1 LLRPIPQTTI
11 KADVGMESTGGAAW
25 CEQRDTA
32 CRLRHC
38 HADEMSK
45 HIRHDLDLL
54 HQSLINGKLPR
65 NLSWSEAIELIAHLG
80 EVQPHGKDEF
90 VFIVGNQRAFFK
102 HPHTHELGV
111 EEVARLRKFL
121 RDAGPETEAKTTAQP
136 CRMVVVIDHH
146 AAHVYRDFN
155 TARPEEAKTERPY
168 DPFGFHHHLIH
179 KKEAHYKGERV
190 PEEPTFYEDVAK
202 DLLPADEII
211 LIGHG
216 TGKSSSVDY
225 LAEYLKK
232 NHHDISRHIIAVE
245 TADLS
250 ALTEPDIEVIAK
262 RHMIAVV

>member
-1 LLRPIPQTTI
+1 MRRCD
-11 KADVGMESTGGAAW
+11 AEGMST
-25 CEQRDTA
+25 
-32 CRLRHC
+32 
-38 HADEMSK
+38 
-45 HIRHDLDLL
+45 HIRHDLELL
-54 HQSLINGKLPR
+54 HQSLLGGKLPR
-65 NLSWSEAIELIAHLG
+65 NLSWSDTIELIAQLG

-90 VFIVGNQRAFFK
+90 VFIVGTQRSFFK

-121 RDAGPETEAKTTAQP
+121 RDAGPETLTKTANQP
-136 CRMVVVIDHH
+136 CRMVVVIDHL

-155 TARPEEAKTERPY
+155 TSRPEEEKTVRPY

-190 PEEPTFYEDVAK
+190 PEEQTFYEEVAK
-202 DLLPADEII
+202 ELLAADEIV

-225 LAEYLKK
+225 LADFLKK
-232 NHHDISRHIIAVE
+232 HHHSISQHVIATE

-250 ALTEPDIEVIAK
+250 ALTEPEIEVIAK
-262 RHMIAVV
+262 RYMIAVA